1 MNKSPSSRAGRG
13 GVSLAARGRSSA
25 RLAAVQALYQ
35 VDVTGAPLDGVLR
48 DILQSRVGG
57 LALADDPDQE
67 REIPVPLIEANAELL
82 TSLVRGTV
90 ERREDID
97 RMIDGALSAEWSAER
112 LELVVRQ
119 ILRAGTFELLE
130 RSDIP
135 MRVVISEYVDV
146 AHAFYGGPEPKLV
159 NAVLDRLARL
169 LRPGETTERRPEH
182 DPPQ

>member
-1 MNKSPSSRAGRG
+1 MSKSPSSGAGTD
-13 GVSLAARGRSSA
+13 GVSHSARRRSSA

-35 VDVTGAPLDGVLR
+35 VEVTEAPLDGVLK
-48 DILQSRVGG
+48 DILQNRVGG
-57 LALADDPDQE
+57 LALTDDPDTEQE
-67 REIPVPLIEANAELL
+67 VSVPLIEVNGDLL
-82 TSLVRGTV
+82 SALVRGV
-90 ERREDID
+90 MERREDID
-97 RMIDGALSAEWSAER
+97 RMIDSALSDDWSAGR
-112 LELVVRQ
+112 LELIVRQ

-169 LRPGETTERRPEH
+169 LRPGESAER
-182 DPPQ
+182 